1 MSAKKAELDLDNT
14 VRDDRLMEEFTG
26 LYIPLITPFTSDGAL
41 DAAALERLA
50 ERVLD
55 DGASGL
61 VALGTTAETPTL
73 TEQERAEVL
82 RICDRVCQDR
92 GVPLI
97 AGAGI
102 NDTARTVAAIANLAR
117 YPSVRAALVVV
128 PYYTR
133 PGEAGV
139 RAHFTALAEV
149 SHVSVVIYNIPYR
162 TGQALSWH
170 TLATLAELP
179 RIAGVKHAAGS
190 LDQDTMAMLGA
201 RPAGFSVLGGDD
213 LYISPLLALGA
224 QGGIL
229 ASAHVCTRAFASL
242 TRLWRDGAAAE
253 ARALG
258 HRLLPVSQALFAEPN
273 PAVIKSALFEQGEIP
288 SPAVR
293 LPLLPASPAAAKAAA
308 AAIGAVTCEVSG
320 LRLSPVV

>member
-213 LYISPLLALGA
+213 LYILTAARARCPGWHSRLGA
-224 QGGIL
+224 RLHEGVRQPDQAVAGRRGCGG
-229 ASAHVCTRAFASL
+229 
-242 TRLWRDGAAAE
+242 
-253 ARALG
+253 ARA
-258 HRLLPVSQALFAEPN
+258 RA
-273 PAVIKSALFEQGEIP
+273 
-288 SPAVR
+288 
-293 LPLLPASPAAAKAAA
+293 PAAAGVAS
-308 AAIGAVTCEVSG
+308 AVRRAQPGSDQVSAVRAG
-320 LRLSPVV
+320 